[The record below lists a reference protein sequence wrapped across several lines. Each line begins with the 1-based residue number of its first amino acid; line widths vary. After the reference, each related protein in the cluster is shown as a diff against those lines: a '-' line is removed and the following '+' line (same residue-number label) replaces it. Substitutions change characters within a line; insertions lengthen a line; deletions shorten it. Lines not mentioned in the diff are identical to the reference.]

1 MRLYAGFD
9 GGGSKTACCLCDE
22 TGALLGTGLGGSSNY
37 LFERKEEAAR
47 AMKGSLAAAFSTA
60 GLALQ
65 PLTGAFVGSAA
76 ILLGHG
82 DAHLPFFESCI
93 PAAQLY
99 CDSDILP
106 VWFGGTGGKP
116 GVVAIAGTG
125 SIAYGCTEQGFFRV
139 GGWGP
144 QLGDE
149 GSGYDLGHRAL
160 QTAARMADGRIP
172 TEPAFLNRILRF
184 YDVKNAHDLIFAVKG
199 ENARQKIAACAKA
212 VFELENNPVADR
224 LLEETAEEL
233 ALLCRTA
240 ARKAGREDL
249 PVILS
254 GGLAAPILPR
264 LTQKLP
270 RVALLQVSPAL
281 SCAALALE
289 KAGHHTAALRLLE
302 EGCSC

>member
-1 MRLYAGFD
+1 MKLYAGVD

-22 TGALLGTGLGGSSNY
+22 AGRLLGTGLGGSSNY
-37 LFERKEEAAR
+37 LFSGKEEAAQ
-47 AMKGSLAAAFSTA
+47 AMKASLAAAFSAA
-60 GLALQ
+60 GLKPE
-65 PLTGAFVGSAA
+65 PLACAFVGSAA
-76 ILLGHG
+76 VLLGHG
-82 DAHLPFFESCI
+82 EAHLPFFERCI
-93 PAAQLY
+93 PAEQLF

-116 GVVAIAGTG
+116 GVAAIAGTG
-125 SIAYGCTEQGFFRV
+125 SIAYGFTEQDFFRV

-149 GSGYDLGHRAL
+149 GSGYDLGRRTL
-160 QTAARMADGRIP
+160 QTAARMSDGRIP
-172 TEPAFLNRILRF
+172 PEPAFLDKILRF
-184 YDVKNAHDLIFAVKG
+184 YDVKTAHDLIFAVKG
-199 ENARQKIAACAKA
+199 EDSRRKIAACAKA
-212 VFELENNPVADR
+212 VFELENSPAAER

-254 GGLAAPILPR
+254 GGLAAPMLPR
-264 LTQKLP
+264 LAKKLP
-270 RVALLQVSPAL
+270 QVALLQVSPDL

-289 KAGHHTAALRLLE
+289 KTGHHTAALRLLE
-302 EGCSC
+302 EGCTC